1 MMHKPVD
8 YIAER
13 IEVLNPMHGKKLRKN
28 LVSFDN
34 AYYEL
39 ADGFFE
45 RYLGILRS
53 EGKTLDYAIDCYL
66 QMIADMNSETV
77 EFLRSGKYTSSTFQE
92 VNERVYA
99 RPEIMEYYM
108 HGLILSQFL
117 WKHHYG
123 MFDYFITHFPKYA
136 RSAKTYLE
144 VGVGHGFLLSKAIA
158 ILDVTTR
165 VTAVDISETSIK
177 LAKRFVNN
185 DRVDYRLQDIL
196 TFDDDRKFDFIVL
209 GEVLEHVEQPLELL
223 VKLHGLLAPDGVFYF
238 TTPTNAPAIDHIY
251 LFNTVDEV
259 RDMVERAGFHV
270 ESELFLPSEDVSPER
285 AAKFKIA
292 MLYGAFLTKR
302 SRD

>member
-1 MMHKPVD
+1 MQKPTD

-28 LVSFDN
+28 MGSFGDS
-34 AYYEL
+34 YYKVAET
-39 ADGFFE
+39 FFE
-45 RYLGILRS
+45 RYLAILAA

-66 QMIADMNSETV
+66 QMIADVNSETV

-99 RPEIMEYYM
+99 RPETMEYYM

-123 MFDYFITHFPKYA
+123 MFEYFISNFPKYA
-136 RSAKTYLE
+136 ASAKSYLE
-144 VGVGHGFLLSKAIA
+144 VGVGHGFVLSKAVEV
-158 ILDVTTR
+158 LDEAVQ
-165 VTAVDISETSIK
+165 VTAVDISETSLR
-177 LAKRFVNN
+177 LAKSFVGN
-185 DRVDYRLQDIL
+185 DRVDYRLRDIF
-196 TFDDDRKFDFIVL
+196 TFNEGHKFDFIVL
-209 GEVLEHVEQPLELL
+209 GEVLEHVEQPLALL
-223 VKLHGLLAPDGVFYF
+223 VKLHELLADGGVFFF

-251 LFNTVDEV
+251 LFNSVDEIRELV
-259 RDMVERAGFHV
+259 KQAGFQIK
-270 ESELFLPSEDVSPER
+270 SELALPSEDVSPER

-302 SRD
+302 SDD

>member
-1 MMHKPVD
+1 MQRPVE

-13 IEVLNPMHGKKLRKN
+13 IEVLNAMHGKKIRKN
-28 LVSFDN
+28 LASFGEG
-34 AYYEL
+34 YYL
-39 ADGFFE
+39 VADGFFE
-45 RYLGILRS
+45 RYLAILAA

-77 EFLRSGKYTSSTFQE
+77 EFLRSGSYTSSTFQE

-123 MFDYFITHFPKYA
+123 MFDYFISHFPQYAGSA
-136 RSAKTYLE
+136 RSYLE
-144 VGVGHGFLLSKAIA
+144 VGVGHGFQLSKVMGV
-158 ILDVTTR
+158 LDE
-165 VTAVDISETSIK
+165 AVEVMAMDISETSIK
-177 LAKRFVNN
+177 LAKSFVDN

-196 TFDDDRKFDFIVL
+196 TYDEDRKFDLIVL
-209 GEVLEHVEQPLELL
+209 GEVLEHVERPLELL

-259 RDMVERAGFHV
+259 REMVDQAGFHV
-270 ESELFLPSEDVSPER
+270 ESELFLASEDVSPER

-302 SRD
+302 RRD

>member
-1 MMHKPVD
+1 MKRPVD

-28 LVSFDN
+28 LGSFDN

-39 ADGFFE
+39 ADEFFKK
-45 RYLGILRS
+45 YLAILHRDD
-53 EGKTLDYAIDCYL
+53 KNLDYAIDCYL

-77 EFLRSGKYTSSTFQE
+77 EFLRSGKYSSSTFRE

-117 WKHHYG
+117 WKHHYL
-123 MFDYFITHFPKYA
+123 MFDYFITHFPEYA
-136 RSAKTYLE
+136 KTPGTYLE
-144 VGVGHGFLLSKAIA
+144 VGVGHGFLLSKAIEV
-158 ILDVTTR
+158 LDVNTQ
-165 VTAVDISETSIK
+165 VTAMDISETSIK
-177 LAKRFVNN
+177 LAKSFVGN

-196 TFDDDRKFDFIVL
+196 TFDEDRKFDFIVL

-223 VKLHGLLAPDGVFYF
+223 VKLHGLLAPDGVFFF

-251 LFNTVDEV
+251 LFNTVEEV
-259 RDMVERAGFHV
+259 REMVEKAGFHIG
-270 ESELFLPSEDVSPER
+270 SELFLPSEDVSPER